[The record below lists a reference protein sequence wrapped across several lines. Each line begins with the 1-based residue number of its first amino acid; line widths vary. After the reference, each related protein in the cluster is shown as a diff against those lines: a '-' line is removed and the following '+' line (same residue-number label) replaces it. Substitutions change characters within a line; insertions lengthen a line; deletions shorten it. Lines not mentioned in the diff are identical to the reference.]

1 MRSTSPEGAGES
13 RIVSIDAA
21 TVLGLGYLLSELSV
35 LFIKRA
41 DSDAAGA
48 TDRGS
53 LRLIWMVIGVA
64 VFLSFFLSHVVIAA
78 AMGSA
83 ESVLRPAGIALFA
96 AGLLLRW
103 SAIFYLGRFFTVNV
117 AIAADHRIVD
127 SGPYRWIRH
136 PAYTGALAAF
146 AGMALCIGNWVSL
159 VVMLVPIGTVFAWRM
174 RIEEAALLQALG
186 TPYREYMSRTW
197 RLIPAIY

>member
-13 RIVSIDAA
+13 RNVSVDAA
-21 TVLGLGYLLSELSV
+21 TVLGFIYLLSELAV
-35 LFIKRA
+35 LFSKRA
-41 DSDAAGA
+41 GSDAAGA

-53 LRLIWMVIGVA
+53 LRLIWTVIGIA
-64 VFLSFFLSHVVIAA
+64 VSLSFFLSHVVIGA
-78 AMGSA
+78 AMGA
-83 ESVLRPAGIALFA
+83 ESLLRPAGTALFA
-96 AGLLLRW
+96 AGLILRW
-103 SAIFYLGRFFTVNV
+103 SAILYLGRFFTVNV

-136 PAYTGALAAF
+136 PSYTGALAAF

-159 VVMLVPIGTVFAWRM
+159 GVMLAPIGTVFAWRI

-186 TPYREYMSRTW
+186 APYREYMSRTW

>member
-1 MRSTSPEGAGES
+1 MTLDS
-13 RIVSIDAA
+13 A
-21 TVLGLGYLLSELSV
+21 TVLGIIYLLSELPV

-41 DSDAAGA
+41 EADAASA

-53 LRLIWMVIGVA
+53 LRLIWTVIGIAVA
-64 VFLSFFLSHVVIAA
+64 SSFFLSHVVTGA
-78 AMGSA
+78 AMGA
-83 ESVLRPAGIALFA
+83 ESVLQPAGIALFA
-96 AGLLLRW
+96 AGLILRW
-103 SAIFYLGRFFTVNV
+103 SAILYLGRFFTVNV

-136 PAYTGALAAF
+136 PSYTGALAAF

-159 VVMLVPIGTVFAWRM
+159 AVMLIPIVAVFAWRM

-186 TPYREYMSRTW
+186 APYRQYMSRTK